1 MTQKSLLVLLCT
13 LVVLGVPAMAQTSA
27 AMSSEDNVRTVIRQ
41 FEEGL
46 NQRSVAKIQ
55 SVVANDVVVLENGH
69 RNDGWID
76 FRDNHL
82 IPEMKEPAL
91 ASRSELIKIKTSR
104 EMAWAYTKT
113 EIKLTDKNGGRAV
126 GLLWSVYIIEKRAGE
141 WKIVLLDWSMRAPK
155 PQQK

>member
-1 MTQKSLLVLLCT
+1 MTRRSLLAVLST
-13 LVVLGVPAMAQTSA
+13 WVMLGVPAMAQTSA
-27 AMSSEDNVRTVIRQ
+27 ALSSFDNVRTIIRQ

-55 SVVANDVVVLENGH
+55 SVVASDVVVLENGH
-69 RNDGWID
+69 RNEGWID

-82 IPEMKEPAL
+82 IPEMKEPAPV
-91 ASRSELIKIKTSR
+91 SRSELIKIKTSC

-113 EIKLTDKNGGRAV
+113 EMTLTDKTGRRAV
-126 GLLWSVYIIEKRAGE
+126 GLLWSVYVMEKREGE